1 MLWRLK
7 RADFERQKGGGNR
20 KAMRKLVRAGE
31 IPGILAFDGT
41 KPIGWCAIAPRE
53 TYLALAGS
61 RVLKPIDDKPV
72 WSVACLFIDKS
83 YRKQGVSVELLRA
96 ACKYVKTQGGKIVE
110 GYPVEPKKGEIPALF
125 AWTGI
130 ANAFEKARFVEC
142 ARRSKTRPI
151 MRRKL

>member
-53 TYLALAGS
+53 TYLALASS

-130 ANAFEKARFVEC
+130 ANAFEKARFVEG